1 MTYQASTTR
10 GLSPRIHDASIT
22 CLPLR
27 YSCIVS
33 CSLVRCEHSTQKRL
47 IGSTC
52 QFTLLVILLL
62 LDFHCH
68 SSLQGWWEVQSS
80 LFQTSGPSGIKLME
94 LTTFLLFHM
103 ILVHAFT
110 IRWGHVH
117 IFTSVCGT
125 SSLLTIS
132 VLHGVGVISDMGF
145 SLSRKVMP
153 LVAITLRLY
162 LQFHLPL

>member
-80 LFQTSGPSGIKLME
+80 LFQTSGLSGIKLME
-94 LTTFLLFHM
+94 LITSLLYHM

-110 IRWGHVH
+110 IRWRYVD
-117 IFTSVCGT
+117 IFTLNCCT
-125 SSLLTIS
+125 PSLLAIS
-132 VLHGVGVISDMGF
+132 VLHGAGVLSHMGF
-145 SLSRKVMP
+145 HILGRSCL
-153 LVAITLRLY
+153 
-162 LQFHLPL
+162 